1 MTGDLTDVDPSTVAI
16 TSGYV
21 IRTDREHMMST
32 DTDQINKFLEEWM
45 QAELAG
51 DSAAIGER
59 LSGDFLG
66 VGPLG
71 FMLPREAWLQRFDH
85 GLHYDEFDLAE
96 AQVRQYGDTAVVVGR
111 QTQSGSF
118 GGNPLP
124 FSVVRTTLLLERTS
138 GSWRLAGAHMSFIA
152 GTPGA
157 PPVPGR

>member
-1 MTGDLTDVDPSTVAI
+1 
-16 TSGYV
+16 
-21 IRTDREHMMST
+21 MST
-32 DTDQINKFLEEWM
+32 DTDEINGFLKEWT

-51 DSAAIGER
+51 DAAAIGER
-59 LSGDFLG
+59 LSDDFLG

-71 FMLPREAWLQRFDH
+71 FMLPREAWLQRFDQ
-85 GLHYDEFDLAE
+85 GLHYDEFELTE
-96 AQVRQYGDTAVVVGR
+96 TQVRRYGDTAVVVGR

-124 FSVVRTTLLLERTS
+124 FSVVRATLLLERTS
-138 GSWRLAGAHMSFIA
+138 GSWKLAGAHMSFIA

>member
-1 MTGDLTDVDPSTVAI
+1 MDPYPVAI
-16 TSGYV
+16 TSLYV
-21 IRTDREHMMST
+21 TITNREQMMST
-32 DTDQINKFLEEWM
+32 DTDEITTFLDEWQ

-71 FMLPREAWLQRFDH
+71 FMLPRQAWLQRFDH
-85 GLHYDEFDLAE
+85 GLHYDEFELTE
-96 AQVRQYGDTAVVVGR
+96 SQVRRYGDTAVVVGQ
-111 QTQSGSF
+111 QTQAGSF

-124 FSVVRTTLLLERTS
+124 FPVVRTSLLLERTS
-138 GSWRLAGAHMSFIA
+138 GSWKLAGAHMSFIA